1 MPPILFVTKYISKV
15 WPMLFLT
22 FCSVIGFRFRPCH
35 RPEKLM
41 QASKIRTLIALSQ
54 PVNLICYYTDP
65 INWID
70 TVLPFAEL
78 YVLMKKWKWS
88 VWLYKWERTWVCNLI
103 LQTIKPTS
111 SWLSSLASLLSFSSC
126 VSSCRLLSSSRRSS
140 SSARRHWMYSSLAF
154 LSASSRARFSSNI
167 CKRVRGHVKCIL
179 CDWRV

>member
-1 MPPILFVTKYISKV
+1 MISKSNIITQIGTVLLYYSLPQNNNNNCCTALPPILFVTKYISKV

-70 TVLPFAEL
+70 TVLHLAFFVRSKL
-78 YVLMKKWKWS
+78 SIFMKKWNWP
-88 VWLYKWERTWVCNLI
+88 VCLYKWGWTEVHCSRYYNLTMENIRTVHLMI
-103 LQTIKPTS
+103 L
-111 SWLSSLASLLSFSSC
+111 L
-126 VSSCRLLSSSRRSS
+126 
-140 SSARRHWMYSSLAF
+140 F
-154 LSASSRARFSSNI
+154 LKLHSIHF
-167 CKRVRGHVKCIL
+167 HQPH
-179 CDWRV
+179 